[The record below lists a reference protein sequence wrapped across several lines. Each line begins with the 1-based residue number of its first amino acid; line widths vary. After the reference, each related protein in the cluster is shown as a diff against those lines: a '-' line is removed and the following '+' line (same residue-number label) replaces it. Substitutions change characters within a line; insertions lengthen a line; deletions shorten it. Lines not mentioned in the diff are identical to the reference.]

1 MSKYLFSLLIFSF
14 YTLANSQITTEL
26 ISDKKDDILLK
37 SNESISFF
45 INHVDSDILK
55 LANDFEAKE
64 VRLMIN
70 GGNRVAYLF
79 WKAKADS
86 IREVTSLVIHDLLEE
101 MNKIAQ
107 LADDTDKDYV
117 WRDGYTRRAQELKPL
132 FMIEHLNKRVI
143 PLQRVFGEDGLN
155 PKPEGIHIEER
166 ILSYKNDVLKILGNY
181 SFDGDISTFPP
192 FESEELFKQSIKNVH
207 PVDTTSLTYINNIIL
222 LESKKYL
229 KELGSD
235 EYITITWMTD
245 NFYYSSVLET
255 AVILNQL
262 ILKIKLIEKESLAL
276 LLSKIPSGY

>member
-55 LANDFEAKE
+55 LVNDFEARE

-117 WRDGYTRRAQELKPL
+117 WRDSYTRRAQELKPL

-276 LLSKIPSGY
+276 LLSKTPSGY

>member
-45 INHVDSDILK
+45 INH
-55 LANDFEAKE
+55 
-64 VRLMIN
+64 
-70 GGNRVAYLF
+70 
-79 WKAKADS
+79 
-86 IREVTSLVIHDLLEE
+86 
-101 MNKIAQ
+101 
-107 LADDTDKDYV
+107 
-117 WRDGYTRRAQELKPL
+117 
-132 FMIEHLNKRVI
+132 
-143 PLQRVFGEDGLN
+143 
-155 PKPEGIHIEER
+155 
-166 ILSYKNDVLKILGNY
+166 
-181 SFDGDISTFPP
+181 
-192 FESEELFKQSIKNVH
+192 VH

-255 AVILNQL
+255 AVIFNQF

-276 LLSKIPSGY
+276 LLSKTPSGY

>member
-1 MSKYLFSLLIFSF
+1 MFLTNINFLNMSKYLFSLLIFSF

-45 INHVDSDILK
+45 INH
-55 LANDFEAKE
+55 
-64 VRLMIN
+64 
-70 GGNRVAYLF
+70 
-79 WKAKADS
+79 
-86 IREVTSLVIHDLLEE
+86 
-101 MNKIAQ
+101 
-107 LADDTDKDYV
+107 
-117 WRDGYTRRAQELKPL
+117 
-132 FMIEHLNKRVI
+132 
-143 PLQRVFGEDGLN
+143 
-155 PKPEGIHIEER
+155 
-166 ILSYKNDVLKILGNY
+166 
-181 SFDGDISTFPP
+181 
-192 FESEELFKQSIKNVH
+192 VH

-276 LLSKIPSGY
+276 LLSKTPSGY